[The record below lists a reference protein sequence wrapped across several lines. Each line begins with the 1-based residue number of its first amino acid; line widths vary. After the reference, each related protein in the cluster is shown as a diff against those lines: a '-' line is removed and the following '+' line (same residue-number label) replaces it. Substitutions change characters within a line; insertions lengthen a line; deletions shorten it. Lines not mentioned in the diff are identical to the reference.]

1 VPRQPRSCRQAARC
15 LRLSPRTLAYWNQRQ
30 QQGQLIPRDRGRPCV
45 EFSVDE
51 CVSVHAVFQEAGPR
65 LGLPTLQE
73 QFPELRRCVLAD
85 LQSDY
90 RFAYQDAHRQVVEEL
105 TWTTPGA
112 VWAIDHTQPPQPV
125 DGVYRQIL
133 AVREL
138 ASGMQLAWT
147 PVLDATAEEAA
158 LVLATLFTEHGAP
171 LVLKSDNGSAFI
183 SQKFHELLDAWHVT
197 PLFSPPRTPRYNGAC
212 EAGIGAGK
220 SRTAYQAARHG
231 RYGDWTSDDLEAA
244 RCWANEYHYPHG
256 LAAGTP
262 AARFAAR
269 PLIDPALRAAFH
281 ATLDCN
287 QHQLQHDH
295 SLSGLDLTDVLR
307 ALLTRRAIR
316 CALVEHRLLLTH
328 RRSIPLLIR
337 P

>member
-1 VPRQPRSCRQAARC
+1 
-15 LRLSPRTLAYWNQRQ
+15 
-30 QQGQLIPRDRGRPCV
+30 
-45 EFSVDE
+45 
-51 CVSVHAVFQEAGPR
+51 
-65 LGLPTLQE
+65 
-73 QFPELRRCVLAD
+73 LAD

-90 RFAYQDAHRQVVEEL
+90 RFAYQDAHRQVVETL
-105 TWTTPGA
+105 TWTTPGT

-133 AVREL
+133 AVRDL

-147 PVLDATAEEAA
+147 PVLDATAQEAA
-158 LVLATLFTEHGAP
+158 LVLTSLFSQHGPP

-220 SRTAYQAARHG
+220 SRTAYRAARLG
-231 RYGDWTSDDLEAA
+231 RFGEWTSDDLEAA
-244 RCWANEYHYPHG
+244 RCWANEHHYPHG

-269 PLIDPALRAAFH
+269 PLIDPAVRAAFQ
-281 ATLDCN
+281 ATIQRTQLKLD
-287 QHQLQHDH
+287 QKHL
-295 SLSGLDLTDVLR
+295 LAGLGLTHILR

-316 CALVEHRLLLTH
+316 CALVEHSLLLTH
-328 RRSIPLLIR
+328 RRSIPLPI
-337 P
+337 